1 MSNSSPST
9 RQHVPSTQPM
19 NVCLYV
25 RSPIKRPSTCASQN
39 TEHRTPNTEH
49 YDAENSENPMPK
61 PIPSSRDPPSLARSL
76 PTQSTLHTSPGPCRH
91 HHAPPSS
98 PVAARRR
105 RGARSMHP
113 MPHDREPGQEHGEHG
128 GEDADE
134 GGVRGVRRERVAL
147 AAAAG
152 PPCVREGQETEVGKE
167 EEGKKGEGEGEGERE
182 RGCQHGRHDDEV
194 SMRARGGATSP
205 QTHESG
211 DRRKKMKTKNEMPAG
226 PERDASS
233 THPTRG
239 GYTPAACTAQ
249 T

>member
-39 TEHRTPNTEH
+39 TEHRTPNATT
-49 YDAENSENPMPK
+49 PK
-61 PIPSSRDPPSLARSL
+61 TAKIQCRSRVPRAILPPSRDLSL
-76 PTQSTLHTSPGPCRH
+76 PNPTHSRTRT
-91 HHAPPSS
+91 S
-98 PVAARRR
+98 PVAARHHASPVAAGR
-105 RGARSMHP
+105 ARSMHP
-113 MPHDREPGQEHGEHG
+113 MPHDREPRQEHGEHG

-152 PPCVREGQETEVGKE
+152 PPCVREGQEAEVGKA
-167 EEGKKGEGEGEGERE
+167 EEGKKGEGEGES
-182 RGCQHGRHDDEV
+182 GCQHGRHDDEV

-211 DRRKKMKTKNEMPAG
+211 DRRKKMKTKNEMATG
-226 PERDASS
+226 PERNASS
-233 THPTRG
+233 THLTRG
-239 GYTPAACTAQ
+239 GYMPAACTAQ